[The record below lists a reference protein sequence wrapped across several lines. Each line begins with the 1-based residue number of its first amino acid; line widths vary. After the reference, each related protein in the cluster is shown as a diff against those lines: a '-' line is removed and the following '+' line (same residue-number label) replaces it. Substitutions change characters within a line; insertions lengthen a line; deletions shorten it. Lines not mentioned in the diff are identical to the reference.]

1 MIMKKVL
8 FIMAVSAMA
17 AGCADNSIPKA
28 QLPELDLSNPLLAA
42 WDTPHETPPFSEIK
56 LADYEPA
63 FDAAIACSRAEI
75 DAIVN
80 NPKKPTFGN
89 TIVALERQGELLNR
103 IAGLFFNLLEA
114 DTSDEMQQ
122 IAQRVQPKLTEL
134 SNDISLNPELFARVK
149 QVYEHPGRLR
159 KEDRKLL
166 EDTYQSFARSGA
178 ALSDADK
185 ELYRKYTSE
194 LSGLTLR
201 FGQNALAAT
210 NAFTLNITDPKV
222 VAELPAFVREGMA
235 AEAKARGEKG
245 WTVTLQH
252 PSYLPF
258 MTYSSNREL
267 KEKLWKASNSR
278 ALGGEFDNTEIV
290 KKIANTRLKIANLL
304 GYKCYADYVLERRM
318 AENTKTVNDFLAEL
332 LAATKSYADADYRTV
347 SDYAATLG
355 FKGQLM
361 PWDWSYYTEKYKDE
375 KYALNDELVKPYL
388 KLENVKK
395 GVFML
400 ANKLYGLNFTP
411 DDKIEVYHPD
421 VTAYDVTDAD
431 GRFMAVLYLD
441 FFPRESKRSG
451 AWMTEFRGT
460 SRMADGVE
468 TRPLVSLVMNFT
480 RPTASTPSLLTFDEL
495 TTLLHEFGHALHGM
509 LARGEYESLNG
520 TNVCRDFVELPSQM
534 MEYWAT
540 EKEYLDLWAEHYLT
554 GERIPAD
561 LVGRIVAAKNY
572 LAAYANVRQVSFGL
586 IDMAWHTLRGTW
598 SGSVEA
604 FEREAARSVQV
615 MPAVEHTAMS
625 TSFTHIFAGGYAA
638 GYYGYKWS
646 EVLAADAFSLF
657 RERGIFDH
665 ATAAAFRHLLEQG
678 DQRPAMD
685 IYVEFRGH
693 RPATEALIREMG
705 IGTENGGTEDTEETK
720 PEKK

>member
-42 WDTPHETPPFSEIK
+42 WDTPHETPPFSERK

-460 SRMADGVE
+460 KIEDGKE
-468 TRPLVSLVMNFT
+468 IRPLVSLVMNFT
-480 RPTASTPSLLTFDEL
+480 KPTETAPSLLTFDEL
-495 TTLLHEFGHALHGM
+495 ETFLHEFGHALHGM
-509 LARGEYESLNG
+509 LGEGKYESQTG
-520 TNVCRDFVELPSQM
+520 TNVYRDFVELPSQL
-534 MEYWAT
+534 MENWAT
-540 EKEYLDLWAEHYLT
+540 EKEFLDLWAVHYET
-554 GERIPAD
+554 GEPMPAEIVD
-561 LVGRIVAAKNY
+561 RIVAAQNY
-572 LAAYANVRQVSFGL
+572 LAAYANVRQLSFGMT
-586 IDMAWHTLRGTW
+586 DMAWHTLTEPFEGD
-598 SGSVEA
+598 VEQ
-604 FEREAARSVQV
+604 FEAVSMAPTQV
-615 MPAVEHTAMS
+615 LPVVPGTAMAPA
-625 TSFTHIFAGGYAA
+625 FGHIFSGGYAA
-638 GYYGYKWS
+638 GYYGYKWA
-646 EVLAADAFSLF
+646 EVLEADAFSLF
-657 RERGIFDH
+657 KEKGIFNRE
-665 ATAAAFRHLLEQG
+665 AASSFRENVLAKGGTEHPMEL
-678 DQRPAMD
+678 
-685 IYVEFRGH
+685 YVRFRGH
-693 RPATEALIREMG
+693 KPETRALIEKMG
-705 IGTENGGTEDTEETK
+705 LGK
-720 PEKK
+720 